1 MSQTAKSFTKV
12 MEDEVLPFL
21 KKHPEWTRLQDPNK
35 TVHPTPF
42 AIFRYAFRDWQIR
55 SDTLVDKLLAAYA
68 LEKEGE
74 KPFVSSKTKTKNGT
88 LCLRLNIEGRDE
100 ADGLYIYEK

>member
-1 MSQTAKSFTKV
+1 MSQTTKSFSKV
-12 MEDEVLPFL
+12 MEEEVMPHQ
-21 KKHPEWTRLQDPNK
+21 KKHPDWTRLQDPNK
-35 TVHPTPF
+35 TGHPTPF
-42 AIFRYAFRDWQIR
+42 AIFRYAFRDWQLI

-74 KPFVSSKTKTKNGT
+74 KPFVLSKTKTKNGT
-88 LCLRLNIEGRDE
+88 LCLRLNIEGTDE